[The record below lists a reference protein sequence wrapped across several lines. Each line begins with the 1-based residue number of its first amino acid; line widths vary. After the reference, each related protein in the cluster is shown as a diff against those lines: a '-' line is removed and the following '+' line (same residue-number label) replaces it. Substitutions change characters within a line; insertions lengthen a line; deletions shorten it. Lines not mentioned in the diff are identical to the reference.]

1 MDQKKKN
8 KSRTG
13 GATLSECRERLESIK
28 KSNNES
34 KETLK
39 DILKQLK

>member
-13 GATLSECRERLESIK
+13 GATLSECRQALKAIKESNCASQEAI
-28 KSNNES
+28 
-34 KETLK
+34 K

>member
-8 KSRTG
+8 QSRTG
-13 GATLSECRERLESIK
+13 GATLSECRQALKEIKES
-28 KSNNES
+28 NCEN

-39 DILKQLK
+39 EILKQLK